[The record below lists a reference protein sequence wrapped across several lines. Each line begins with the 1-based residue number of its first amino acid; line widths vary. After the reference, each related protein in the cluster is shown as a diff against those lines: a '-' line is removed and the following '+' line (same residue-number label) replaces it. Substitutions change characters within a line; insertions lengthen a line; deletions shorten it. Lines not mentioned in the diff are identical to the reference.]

1 MNQKVR
7 TARLSVFSNITLI
20 ILKVIVGLISGSV
33 SILSEAIHSTMDFIA
48 SVIAFFS
55 VEISDTPPDERH
67 PYGHGKFENVSG
79 VIEALLIFV
88 AAIWIIIEAVQRLK
102 GNHSFESAGLG
113 AMVMFFSAGVNILV
127 SRQLYKTAKAT
138 NSIALEADAL
148 HLKTDVYTSLGVAI
162 GLLLIKITHLFI
174 LDPIIAISVACLIFY
189 ESFQLLKKAFYP
201 LIDEALSKEEIKHI
215 RTILSNMGVSY
226 HNLKTRRAGNY
237 IFVEFHLV
245 MNGSIPLDRVHD
257 RCDEIENA
265 LSHEI
270 SNLTVN
276 IHVEP
281 FNSTQPSSRR
291 SSKRQSKNI
300 TPLQ

>member
-20 ILKVIVGLISGSV
+20 ILKVIVGLVSGSV

-55 VEISDTPPDERH
+55 VGISDTPPDERH

-79 VIEALLIFV
+79 VIEALLIFA
-88 AAIWIIIEAVQRLK
+88 AAIWIIIEAIQRLN
-102 GNHSFESAGLG
+102 GNHTFESAGLG
-113 AMVMFFSAGVNILV
+113 ALVMFFSAGVNMLV
-127 SRQLYKTAKAT
+127 SHQLYKTAKAT

-162 GLLLIKITHLFI
+162 GLLLIKITHLFL

-189 ESFQLLKKAFYP
+189 ESFQLLRKAFYP
-201 LIDEALSKEEIKHI
+201 LIDEALTKEEIKHI
-215 RTILSNMGVSY
+215 RAILSKMGVSY

-245 MNGSIPLDRVHD
+245 MDGKIPLDRVHH

-281 FNSTQPSSRR
+281 IDPQISVHRF
-291 SSKRQSKNI
+291 SKKQSKKL
-300 TPLQ
+300 TPSQ